1 MKMTIGE
8 VIDKLR
14 DIETAIDVIH
24 QQIKTEFLGQEPL
37 SDAIDLLEEYAE
49 IIRNTKVDI

>member
-14 DIETAIDVIH
+14 DIETAIDAIH

-49 IIRNTKVDI
+49 VIRDTKVDI